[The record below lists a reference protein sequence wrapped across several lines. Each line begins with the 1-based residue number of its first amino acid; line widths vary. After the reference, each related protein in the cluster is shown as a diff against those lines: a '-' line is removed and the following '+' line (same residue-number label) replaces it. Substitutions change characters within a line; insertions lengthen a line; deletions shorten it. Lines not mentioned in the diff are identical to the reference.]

1 MSSSDRELREA
12 ARIFKEQQRQRVT
25 KRLSR
30 RRVLSGSAILAAGG
44 ILAACGG
51 SSKNSSSTPSGGGS
65 TAAPSGSATAAGGGG
80 STAGG
85 EIPAPLASLE
95 YVKKYN
101 WRNLKWGG
109 TPYIGGTLQ
118 AAGFPPPDW
127 NLMTTQTLTQFPPYY
142 NGLYYSALHAGLDLD
157 TAAIEPDLVTKAE
170 HSDDYLTWTFTL
182 PQNVYFHDIDPVN
195 GAQMTSADVKFS
207 FERYID
213 TSLWNLPLSE
223 VDHITAPDP
232 YTVQFTL
239 KTPALKFPDAL
250 ALPYY
255 QVFNEKHYDNQ
266 DKFKTQPIGTG
277 AFILKDSKALQIS
290 HAVRNPKYWDTARWL
305 KGYENA
311 KLPFVDN
318 YVSTYYSDI
327 ASLEAGL
334 RGQSVDCADL
344 EGQLPS
350 VLEDLLKANPKLQ
363 VTTDAEWALTPH
375 RVFLN
380 WQNKYFSDVR
390 VRQALS
396 MALDREQI
404 VQVAL
409 GGAGVAASSP
419 VPYDQMGLDGPP
431 ALKDMGKYMQFD
443 PKGAKDLLKQAGYE
457 NGFNFTAQ
465 QASATVPSWMTLVQ
479 KFWKDIGV
487 NVKIETTPPLGT
499 TTALQK
505 GTFDAVL
512 SNSEGSVLGYD
523 IDQVMRPMFGVGSAA
538 NYAKVND
545 SELNTIM
552 DKIHSSTDPDEWTS
566 LAKQAFD
573 TFNKNQDVIYV
584 HGFHTWYAAQPWV
597 HTIANTYYTT
607 IANYAASNYRNVWVD
622 DTAPGGRG
630 GKKATA

>member
-1 MSSSDRELREA
+1 MSDRELREA
-12 ARIFKEQQRQRVT
+12 AGVFRERQQQRNAN
-25 KRLSR
+25 RLSR

-51 SSKNSSSTPSGGGS
+51 GDDNNSSTPSGGGS
-65 TAAPSGSATAAGGGG
+65 TAAAGSSTAGSGG

-85 EIPAPLASLE
+85 EIPATLAELK

-109 TPYIGGTLQ
+109 TPYMGGTLQ
-118 AAGFPPPDW
+118 AAGYPPPNWD
-127 NLMTTQTLTQFPPYY
+127 LMTTQTLTQFPPYY
-142 NGLYYSALHAGLDLD
+142 NGLYYSALHAGLNLETSCVEADL
-157 TAAIEPDLVTKAE
+157 AQKSE
-170 HSDDYLTWTFTL
+170 HTPDYLSWTFTL
-182 PQNVYFHDIDPVN
+182 PENVFFHDLAPVN

-213 TSLWNLPLSE
+213 TSLWNLPLAG
-223 VDHITAPDP
+223 VDHIEAPDP
-232 YTVQFTL
+232 KTIKFVL
-239 KTPALKFPDAL
+239 KEPALNFPNIL

-255 QVFNEKHYDNQ
+255 QVFNQKHFE
-266 DKFKTQPIGTG
+266 DKNRWSTQPIGTG

-290 HAVRNPKYWDTARWL
+290 HAQRNPKYWDTARWL

-318 YVSTYYSDI
+318 YVSTYYADI
-327 ASLEAGL
+327 ASLQAGL
-334 RGQSVDCADL
+334 RGKSVDCADL

-350 VLEDLLKANPKLQ
+350 VLEDLLKANPDLQ

-375 RVFLN
+375 RIFLN
-380 WQNKYFSDVR
+380 WKNPLFADVR
-390 VRQALS
+390 VRRALS

-409 GGAGVAASSP
+409 GGAGIAASSP

-431 ALKDMGKYMQFD
+431 ALKDMGEFMQFNKD
-443 PKGAKDLLKQAGYE
+443 KAKSLLAEAGHS
-457 NGFNFTAQ
+457 NGFSFTAK
-465 QASATVPSWMTLVQ
+465 QASASVPSWMTLVQ
-479 KFWKDIGV
+479 KFFKDIGV
-487 NVKIETTPPLGT
+487 DMKIETTPPLGT
-499 TTALQK
+499 TQALVDK
-505 GTFDAVL
+505 NFDAIL
-512 SNSEGSVLGYD
+512 SNSEGSILGYD

-538 NYAKVND
+538 NYASVDDK
-545 SELNTIM
+545 ELNPIM
-552 DKIHSSTDPDEWTS
+552 DKIHSSTNPDEWTS

-573 TFNKNQDVIYV
+573 VFNKNQDVLYV

-607 IANYAASNYRNVWVD
+607 IANYAAANYRNVWVD

-630 GKKATA
+630 GKKVS